1 MRLIL
6 GLQYLALAK
15 NVRDTAEC
23 LKDYV
28 EVSDEELA
36 LAKEYLD
43 EVGVFDGH
51 NDLPHSITRY
61 GETFD
66 NNLGKVDLRLDD
78 PLLRETTLPKIEA
91 GKLRAQFW
99 SVFWRCSANYKD
111 GIKWAMEQ
119 IDLTKRMIDQY
130 DELVLVKSSAE
141 AKAVALDKTK
151 RVASTMGLEGGHMI
165 GSSLAV
171 LRLFHEL
178 GVRYMTLTHNCDT
191 PWATQSGSEDTN
203 DKGLSD
209 FGRELVKEMN
219 RIGMI
224 VDLSHVSRQ
233 TMLDALSI
241 STAPVMFSHSSVRAI
256 ADHKRNIPEDVLPAV
271 KKNGGCIMIV
281 FYSAFVNTAEDWR
294 ECTTADHIIDH
305 IVHVGENYGY
315 DLMGIGGDYNG
326 ADPFPHDAEDVSKYP
341 YVFAKLIARLR
352 LYFHNGE
359 RKYNEEEIKNIVQ
372 GIAMNNIM
380 RVWEGVE
387 TEAAKLQQETEP
399 AWSWVPIDDVPDQ
412 TCVSGQ
418 SEASIDPNDD
428 DSNGT
433 KTSMLHT
440 FGTLLLLTL
449 FSL

>member
-1 MRLIL
+1 MGKMRLLL

-23 LKDYV
+23 LKDYE
-28 EVSDEELA
+28 EVTDEELA

-111 GIKWAMEQ
+111 GNKWAMEQ

-141 AKAVALDKTK
+141 AKVVTLDKTK

-203 DKGLSD
+203 DQGLSK
-209 FGRELVKEMN
+209 FGKDMVREMN

-224 VDLSHVSRQ
+224 VDLSHVSKQ
-233 TMLDALSI
+233 TMFDALEVT
-241 STAPVMFSHSSVRAI
+241 TAPVMFSHSGARAV
-256 ADHKRNIPEDVLPAV
+256 AGRNRNVPDEVLEKV
-271 KKNGGCIMIV
+271 KANRGVVMLV
-281 FYSAFVNTAEDWR
+281 FYSGFVNTNDSWENQYK
-294 ECTTADHIIDH
+294 CTTVDHAVDH
-305 IVHVGENYGY
+305 AWHIGTNYGW
-315 DLMGIGGDYNG
+315 DIIGIGGDYNG
-326 ADPFPHDAEDVSKYP
+326 ASYFPHDLSNVSEYP
-341 YVFAKLIARLR
+341 NFFAKLIERLEAD
-352 LYFHNGE
+352 GKKE
-359 RKYNEEEIKNIVQ
+359 MEIKEIIQ
-372 GIAMNNIM
+372 GISMKNAI
-380 RVWEGVE
+380 RVWKGVE
-387 TEAAKLQQETEP
+387 AASEALQAAKTAEMWQ
-399 AWSWVPIDDVPDQ
+399 WVPIDAVAE
-412 TCVSGQ
+412 TGCMTGRVS
-418 SEASIDPNDD
+418 EDAEDD
-428 DSNGT
+428 DEPSGDGAFELAAAT
-433 KTSMLHT
+433 IFL
-440 FGTLLLLTL
+440 FAYLLI
-449 FSL
+449 